1 MGMRGITVTLPAR
14 YVTPIDPGPNVVP
27 KVPDSWKYK
36 FEQKIEPVEVK
47 LEDRYSNPKTNTR
60 VPGTEIKSAKV
71 KRPRLKE
78 GYEPEAG
85 GGSRG
90 KKILRPMVYIP
101 KTMGELVADRDDR
114 REWADR
120 GAWSSREEYGYKPM
134 QAFIR
139 HYVEDFVHN
148 KYPVR
153 GVDVDEVE
161 KELWRRIGE
170 ERGLP
175 IDEDTPTYE
184 LDDYALNYLYRTV
197 RDIIRKFASRSLGAD
212 VAFPDDEM

>member
-1 MGMRGITVTLPAR
+1 MRKPPLSSRFPSVR
-14 YVTPIDPGPNVVP
+14 QMVV
-27 KVPDSWKYK
+27 
-36 FEQKIEPVEVK
+36 E
-47 LEDRYSNPKTNTR
+47 
-60 VPGTEIKSAKV
+60 SAL
-71 KRPRLKE
+71 RELMEEESPRLR
-78 GYEPEAG
+78 PER
-85 GGSRG
+85 GSQG
-90 KKILRPMVYIP
+90 KKILRPMAYIP
-101 KTMGELVADRDDR
+101 KTMGELVANRDDR

-120 GAWSSREEYGYKPM
+120 GTWSSREEYGYKPM

-161 KELWRRIGE
+161 EELWRRIGE

-212 VAFPDDEM
+212 VAFPDDEL